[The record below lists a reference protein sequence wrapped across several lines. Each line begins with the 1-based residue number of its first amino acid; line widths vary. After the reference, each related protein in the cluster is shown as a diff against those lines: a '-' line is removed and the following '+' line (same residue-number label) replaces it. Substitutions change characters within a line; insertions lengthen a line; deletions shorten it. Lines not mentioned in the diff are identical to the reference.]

1 MSRAPGRQSRHAAQ
15 SLQALFLSPHS
26 CPYLNTHP
34 GCSTDLTEGVRASAR
49 ALSSAEQG
57 IRAAGNL
64 AGRTVAE
71 QLPKAQGAAEGV
83 RQWKDEAAVG
93 SVPQ

>member
-1 MSRAPGRQSRHAAQ
+1 MSTAPGRQFRHAQ

-71 QLPKAQGAAEGV
+71 QLPKAQGVAE
-83 RQWKDEAAVG
+83 WVG
-93 SVPQ
+93 RW